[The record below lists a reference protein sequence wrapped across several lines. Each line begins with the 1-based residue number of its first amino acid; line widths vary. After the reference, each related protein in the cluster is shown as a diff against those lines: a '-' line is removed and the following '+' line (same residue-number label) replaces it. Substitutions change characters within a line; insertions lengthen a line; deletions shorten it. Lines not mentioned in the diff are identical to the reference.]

1 MTEKDKAFEYKKKRE
16 QDAINYYIKN
26 KTANQIII
34 ENIVMDNKFFS
45 YDNIIT
51 SGGTQYAVEI
61 KVRKN
66 YSYAQIKSL
75 GNQILEK
82 QKLIGIKEQL
92 IKDGIDI
99 PILYFI
105 FFKDRLTIYK
115 IDKEETNHLWVDKLL
130 PKNNYDSTLVWKSVT
145 MLPESQIIETIK
157 Y

>member
-61 KVRKN
+61 KVRSK
-66 YSYAQIKSL
+66 YTYAQIKSL